1 MSELLRTLWDSD
13 PATSVFNKMNRLDRI
28 QEKTYNEKSKTKV
41 VKFRS
46 GVTFKMSTL
55 VEDINTLAGY
65 VNGLERVLPTDMN
78 LLSSLLFKMTNSK
91 TF

>member
-13 PATSVFNKMNRLDRI
+13 PTTSVFNKMNRIDRI
-28 QEKTYNEKSKTKV
+28 QEKTYNERSKTKI

-46 GVTFKMSTL
+46 GVTFKISTI
-55 VEDINTLAGY
+55 VEDINTLASF
-65 VNGLERVLPTDMN
+65 VNGLKRVSSDLN
-78 LLSSLLFKMTNSK
+78 LLSSLLFKMTNSR

>member
-13 PATSVFNKMNRLDRI
+13 QTTSVFNKMNRIDRI
-28 QEKTYNEKSKTKV
+28 QEKTYNERSKTKI

-46 GVTFKMSTL
+46 GVTFKISTI
-55 VEDINTLAGY
+55 VEDINTLASF
-65 VNGLERVLPTDMN
+65 VNGLKRVSSDLN
-78 LLSSLLFKMTNSK
+78 LLSSLLFKMTNSR